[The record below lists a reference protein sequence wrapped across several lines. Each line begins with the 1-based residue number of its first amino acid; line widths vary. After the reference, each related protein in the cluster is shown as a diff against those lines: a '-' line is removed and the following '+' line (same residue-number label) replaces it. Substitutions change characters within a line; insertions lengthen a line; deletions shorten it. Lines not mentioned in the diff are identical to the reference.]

1 MRKSIRGST
10 NTKRSLC
17 VNLFVQRMFE
27 TRIRRKL
34 PQDENETGSTN
45 VLRFLL
51 FHLFHICLLNI
62 LKDRLDLTSVHGH
75 KFQNVFHFLN
85 LFLGGSVNCTTVVM
99 MVLVQ
104 ILTLVPKYL
113 ISCMLL
119 LDRLNLFM
127 V

>member
-85 LFLGGSVNCTTVVM
+85 LFFGGPLTVRTVSYYCTVVM

-104 ILTLVPKYL
+104 ILT
-113 ISCMLL
+113 
-119 LDRLNLFM
+119 
-127 V
+127 